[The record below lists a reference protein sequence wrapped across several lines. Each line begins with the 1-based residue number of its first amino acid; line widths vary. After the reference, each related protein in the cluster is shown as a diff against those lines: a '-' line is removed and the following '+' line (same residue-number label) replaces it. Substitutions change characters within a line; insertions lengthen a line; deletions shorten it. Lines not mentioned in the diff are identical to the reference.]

1 MSNGGAIPFSS
12 MVDLMQGIH
21 LYQAVATR
29 VRSVVFD
36 SAPCYPSYTA
46 AGGAMCHALGTA
58 NPLVHAV
65 VSVLFGVG
73 DTLLRLVRSTQ
84 ATTYFWHRMQSWAI
98 NDKVLERYLVSPTDP
113 LFDFDEGSSLVTHR
127 QKQAPVCFVR
137 CPFRCKSNS
146 TGARTLCCCCFLCL
160 ECGKTCTH
168 PAPDAC
174 PLPLQPPVSLSSILF
189 RDFSFITLFTKGL
202 LFSCMLILP
211 FCSETRHSTREL
223 SGYGP
228 RTSPATEPGALQGI
242 SERSCCICS
251 TIQQPSYMLDKRA
264 TKPRS
269 KIVME
274 LCHVVGLRIFKL
286 KQHTAFLATQ

>member
-127 QKQAPVCFVR
+127 QKQAPKRDIQLVNFQDTDHVLHLRQNPELYKESVR
-137 CPFRCKSNS
+137 EAVAYAAQYSNQ
-146 TGARTLCCCCFLCL
+146 A
-160 ECGKTCTH
+160 TC
-168 PAPDAC
+168 
-174 PLPLQPPVSLSSILF
+174 
-189 RDFSFITLFTKGL
+189 
-202 LFSCMLILP
+202 
-211 FCSETRHSTREL
+211 
-223 SGYGP
+223 
-228 RTSPATEPGALQGI
+228 
-242 SERSCCICS
+242 
-251 TIQQPSYMLDKRA
+251 
-264 TKPRS
+264 
-269 KIVME
+269 
-274 LCHVVGLRIFKL
+274 
-286 KQHTAFLATQ
+286 

>member
-146 TGARTLCCCCFLCL
+146 T
-160 ECGKTCTH
+160 
-168 PAPDAC
+168 
-174 PLPLQPPVSLSSILF
+174 
-189 RDFSFITLFTKGL
+189 
-202 LFSCMLILP
+202 
-211 FCSETRHSTREL
+211 ETRHSTREL